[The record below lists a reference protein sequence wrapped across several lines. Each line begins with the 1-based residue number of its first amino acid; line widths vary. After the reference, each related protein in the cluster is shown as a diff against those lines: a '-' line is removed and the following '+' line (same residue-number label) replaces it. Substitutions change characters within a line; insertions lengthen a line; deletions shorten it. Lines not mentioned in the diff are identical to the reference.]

1 MLYMHVAIYE
11 RRTYMK
17 KVFTYDILFF
27 PSACC
32 TQKEETVSDTPQQM
46 VSMYVRHASD
56 TSLPIRGGL
65 KRVRCEVE
73 NIAALLDDICI
84 LT

>member
-46 VSMYVRHASD
+46 VSTYVRHASECAV
-56 TSLPIRGGL
+56 T
-65 KRVRCEVE
+65 
-73 NIAALLDDICI
+73 
-84 LT
+84 